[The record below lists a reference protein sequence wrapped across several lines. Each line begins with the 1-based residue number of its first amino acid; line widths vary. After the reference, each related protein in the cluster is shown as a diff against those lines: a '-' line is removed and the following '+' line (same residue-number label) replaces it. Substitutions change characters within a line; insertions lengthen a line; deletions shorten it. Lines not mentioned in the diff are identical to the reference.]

1 MQCSL
6 KTQKGS
12 TQDLEVN
19 GPDGSIGEWKLE
31 DGEIQWAFESEASHN
46 QKELG
51 SVCIL

>member
-6 KTQKGS
+6 KTPKGF

-19 GPDGSIGEWKLE
+19 GPDGSVGERKLE
-31 DGEIQWAFESEASHN
+31 VGEIQWAFENGASHN